1 MTPIRL
7 VLFDVDGTLVL
18 GSPRMRVWFEA
29 ALTEVFGQAG
39 DIDGH
44 SFSGKIDPQ
53 IVSELLS
60 GAGLPTAEIEA
71 GLPAVKEAYLTR
83 LQSNL
88 RPDHLQLLPHV
99 VETLDVLEE
108 RQDVAVG
115 LLTGNWEVGARTKLA
130 CFDLNR
136 FFAFGAFSDGQ
147 RQRRDLPPI
156 ALKRASETTGDRFE
170 PAETLIVGDSVLD
183 VECARQN
190 GMQCL
195 AVATG
200 YTSARELESAD
211 PDWVIGDL
219 GEAAEVHTVFRPQ
232 LISH

>member
-1 MTPIRL
+1 MTSVRL
-7 VLFDVDGTLVL
+7 VLFDVDGTLIL
-18 GSPRMRVWFEA
+18 GTRRLRGWFEG
-29 ALTEVFGQAG
+29 ALVEVFGQAG

-53 IVSELLS
+53 IVTELLS
-60 GAGLPTAEIEA
+60 GAGLSSDEIEA
-71 GLPAVKEAYLTR
+71 GLPAAKQAYLTR

-88 RPDHLQLLPHV
+88 RRDHLRLLPHV
-99 VETLDVLEE
+99 LDTLDRLER

-115 LLTGNWEVGARTKLA
+115 LLTGNWEAGARTKLA

-136 FFAFGAFSDGQ
+136 FFPFGAFSDGQ
-147 RQRRDLPPI
+147 SRRQDLPAI
-156 ALKRASETTGDRFE
+156 ALARAAEVTGERFD

-183 VECARQN
+183 VECAQQN
-190 GMQCL
+190 GMRCL

-200 YTSARELESAD
+200 YTPIGDLERAG

-219 GEAAEVHTVFRPQ
+219 GQAPDLIAVFRA
-232 LISH
+232 

>member
-18 GSPRMRVWFEA
+18 GTRRMRAWFEA

-53 IVSELLS
+53 IVSELL
-60 GAGLPTAEIEA
+60 GDAGLSQDEIEA
-71 GLPAVKEAYLTR
+71 GLPAAKEAYLTR
-83 LQSNL
+83 LKSNI
-88 RPDHLQLLPHV
+88 RPDDLQLLPHV
-99 VETLDVLEE
+99 VETLDLLEQ
-108 RQDVAVG
+108 RDDVAMG
-115 LLTGNWEVGARTKLA
+115 LLTGNWEAGARTKLG
-130 CFDLNR
+130 CHDLNR
-136 FFAFGAFSDGQ
+136 FFPFGAFSDGQ
-147 RQRRDLPPI
+147 RRRRDLPPI
-156 ALKRASETTGDRFE
+156 ALERAAETTGEHFE
-170 PAETLIVGDSVLD
+170 PAETLIIGDSVLD
-183 VECARQN
+183 VECAHQN

-219 GEAAEVHTVFRPQ
+219 GEAAKVHTVFRPP
-232 LISH
+232 STGR

>member
-18 GSPRMRVWFEA
+18 GTRRMRAWFEA

-60 GAGLPTAEIEA
+60 GVGLSSAEIEA
-71 GLPAVKEAYLTR
+71 GLPAAKQAYLTR
-83 LQSNL
+83 LRSNL
-88 RPDHLQLLPHV
+88 RPNHLRLLPHV
-99 VETLDVLEE
+99 VETLALLDA

-136 FFAFGAFSDGQ
+136 FFPFGAFSDGQ
-147 RQRRDLPPI
+147 RRRQDLPPI
-156 ALKRASETTGDRFE
+156 ALERATEATGEQFE

-183 VECARQN
+183 VECALQN

-200 YTSARELESAD
+200 YTPGAELESAGS
-211 PDWVIGDL
+211 DWVIGNL
-219 GEAAEVHTVFRPQ
+219 GEAAEIHPVFR
-232 LISH
+232 SRSVGR

>member
-1 MTPIRL
+1 MTPVRL
-7 VLFDVDGTLVL
+7 VLFDVDGTLIL
-18 GSPRMRVWFEA
+18 GTRRMRAWFEA

-39 DIDGH
+39 DIEGH

-60 GAGLPTAEIEA
+60 GVGVSSAEIEA
-71 GLPAVKEAYLTR
+71 GLPAVKLAYLTR
-83 LQSNL
+83 LRNNL
-88 RPDHLQLLPHV
+88 RPDHLRLLPHV
-99 VETLDVLEE
+99 VETLDVLEGH
-108 RQDVAVG
+108 QDVALG
-115 LLTGNWEVGARTKLA
+115 LLTGNWELGARTKLA

-136 FFAFGAFSDGQ
+136 FFSFGAFSDGQ

-156 ALKRASETTGDRFE
+156 ALERATETTGENFE
-170 PAETLIVGDSVLD
+170 PAEALIVGDSVLD

-200 YTSARELESAD
+200 YTSVAELERAN
-211 PDWVIGDL
+211 PDWVISDL
-219 GEAAEVHTVFRPQ
+219 GEAPEIHSVFRPRS
-232 LISH
+232 LGR